1 MWKLVISLA
10 FKKPKP
16 IVNNMKKSL
25 FIVLL
30 MSAAALSQAAPDK
43 PAMLRGN
50 VSLKSATSIL
60 FNKDGILFIA
70 DPLAKHIFALD
81 LKESGTTRAAEINAS
96 NIDERLGALLGVSAK
111 DVVIN
116 DMAVSPKTG
125 NIVLAVSRKGSSPAT
140 MLVVV
145 DQKAQLSLISLDN
158 VDYYQTDLTDV
169 PEKGSA
175 KAPRWYSENLAV
187 TDMAFVD
194 GELFVAGL
202 SGEEFSSKLRRFKYP
217 FDKQGG
223 STKVEFFH
231 TSHDKYET
239 TSPIETFMEFKVNG
253 QTHLLAAYG
262 CSPVAKYPLNDV
274 RSNAQLRGT
283 TILEIGGG
291 NRPLDMLT
299 YRKNDKDY
307 ILIANSSRTLIRM
320 NSDDVDKATPLT
332 TVVNQGYQHAGVNY
346 LSIAEVGIMQLDKLN
361 DQYLIMVQ
369 RDVEDGS
376 LNLRTMKIWF

>member
-1 MWKLVISLA
+1 M
-10 FKKPKP
+10 
-16 IVNNMKKSL
+16 NTMKKFL
-25 FIVLL
+25 LLVML
-30 MSAAALSQAAPDK
+30 MSAAAVGINAAPDK

-50 VSLKSATSIL
+50 VSLKSASSIL
-60 FNKDGILFIA
+60 FNKDGILFVA
-70 DPLAKHIFALD
+70 DPLAKQIFALD
-81 LKESGTTRAAEINAS
+81 LKETGGTRSTEINAS

-116 DMAVSPKTG
+116 DMAVSPKSG
-125 NIVLAVSRKGSSPAT
+125 DIFLAVSRKGNSPAT
-140 MLVVV
+140 LLVAV

-158 VDYYQTDLTDV
+158 VDYYQANLADV

-217 FDKQGG
+217 FDKQTS

-231 TSHDKYET
+231 TSHDVYET

-253 QTHLLAAYG
+253 QAHLLAAYG
-262 CSPVAKYPLNDV
+262 CSPVAKYPLKDV
-274 RSNAQLRGT
+274 RANAQLRGT

-291 NRPLDMLT
+291 NRPLDMLS

-307 ILIANSSRTLIRM
+307 ILIANSARTLIRM
-320 NSDDVDKATPLT
+320 NSEDVDKAAPLT
-332 TVVNQGYQHAGVNY
+332 TVVKQGYQHAGVDY
-346 LSIAEVGIMQLDKLN
+346 LSIAEVGVMQLDKLN

-369 RDVEDGS
+369 RDIEDGS